1 VGKMKEFEYIGH
13 LHIHSTFSDGTST
26 VEEIA
31 RDALK
36 AGLDFLCIT
45 DHNTMGGLDEGMEGW
60 KNGVLVL
67 FGTEVNMSKNHY
79 LAYGLEKTV
88 PQDEENPQNVID
100 AVNAA
105 GGFGYLAHPV
115 EKGNPLF
122 LNGSF
127 YAWDDWDVTGFTGLE
142 IWNFGS
148 LWRSAYKS
156 RLKALF
162 WLVFNSYRGA
172 RFPDPDGIKAWD
184 TLSRERPV
192 AAFAGS
198 DAHAFYLRLGP
209 FKIRV
214 FPYEYLFRTLNTHIL
229 LHEELSE
236 GLAEARGQVFSSLRS
251 GRFFIGSDYL
261 GQTKGFRFSAVNQ
274 DGEETP
280 MGGEISYS
288 PATVLH
294 ISVPSSGRRLIRVI
308 KNGQVVHE
316 SGQKAVAFKV
326 LKPGTFRVE
335 VWKRPLFGRPV
346 PWIYSNPIYIR

>member
-1 VGKMKEFEYIGH
+1 MKEFEYIGH

-26 VEEIA
+26 VTEIA

-45 DHNTMGGLDEGMEGW
+45 DHNTMGGLDKGLEGW
-60 KNGVLVL
+60 HDGVLVL
-67 FGTEVNMSKNHY
+67 FGTELNMSKNHY
-79 LAYGLEKTV
+79 LAFGLRKTV

-100 AVNAA
+100 AVNAG

-122 LNGSF
+122 MKGRF
-127 YAWDDWDVTGFTGLE
+127 YAWEDWDVTGFTGLE

-148 LWRSAYKS
+148 IWRSAYNS
-156 RLKALF
+156 RLQAFF
-162 WLVFNSYRGA
+162 WLLFNSYRPV
-172 RFPDPDGIKAWD
+172 RFPDPDGLKAWD
-184 TLSRERPV
+184 SLSRERPV
-192 AAFAGS
+192 VAYAGS

-209 FKIRV
+209 LKFCV
-214 FPYEYLFRTLNTHIL
+214 FPYRYLFRTLNTHIL
-229 LHEELSE
+229 LDAELS
-236 GLAEARGQVFSSLRS
+236 GDIGDAREQIFSSLRS
-251 GRFFIGSDYL
+251 GHFFIGSDYL
-261 GQTKGFRFSAVNQ
+261 GQTKGFRFSATNH
-274 DGEETP
+274 DGEEAS

-294 ISVPSSGRRLIRVI
+294 ITAPSSGRRLIRVI
-308 KNGQVVHE
+308 KNGEVVHE
-316 SGQKAVAFKV
+316 SNQQALAFKV

-335 VWKRPLFGRPV
+335 VYRRPLLGRAV